1 MHELSLCGAIADIV
15 ERRAGPRSV
24 EVIHLRIGR
33 LRQIVP
39 DTLVFCWSMVSADT
53 ALAGSVLE
61 IERVAAKLR
70 CRACAVEFE
79 FGAGADGITMFCPAC
94 GGLDV
99 DVVAGEEFFVTALEL
114 AEV

>member
-15 ERRAGPRSV
+15 ERRAGERGV
-24 EVIHLRIGR
+24 AVIHLRIGR

-39 DTLVFCWSMVSADT
+39 DTLHFCWSMVSADT
-53 ALAGSVLE
+53 ELAGSVLE
-61 IERVAAKLR
+61 IERVPAALT
-70 CRACAVEFE
+70 CRACAAE
-79 FGAGADGITMFCPAC
+79 FGFGDDGITMFCPSC

-99 DVVAGEEFFVTALEL
+99 EVVAGEEFLVTALEL